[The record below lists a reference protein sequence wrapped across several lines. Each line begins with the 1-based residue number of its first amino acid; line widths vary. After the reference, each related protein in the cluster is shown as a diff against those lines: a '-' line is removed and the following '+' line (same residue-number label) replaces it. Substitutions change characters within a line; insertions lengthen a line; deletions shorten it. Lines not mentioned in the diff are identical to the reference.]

1 MNTYII
7 LAGIVIIITWLAA
20 TYNKLVRNKNL
31 IDEGWSTIDVFLKK
45 RYDLISSLI
54 RVVEKYTTYE
64 KSTLENIVQ
73 LRSQAMQQ
81 SSVEDKAKAES
92 QLNKALNQINVV
104 AERYPE
110 LKSNENYLH
119 LQQQMS
125 EVENDL
131 EKARRYYNGTVRDN
145 NITLESFPINIV
157 NLLFQFKLGVYFKIE
172 DQDRSLP
179 II

>member
-145 NITLESFPINIV
+145 NITLESFPINIA

>member
-31 IDEGWSTIDVFLKK
+31 INEGWSTIDVFLKK